1 MQADDITSKI
11 LNLFSRMKGVLFIT
25 FLFFGLQLS
34 ANHLLTGRLSCQY
47 VSSSQSEDRYYV
59 QLELTRICFPKTG
72 PFDSLEFEK
81 SAKICVFDSIGQSA
95 NLAIELNFKNE
106 LAENGFGT
114 SYLEPGEGCI
124 KKGIYTGWVDLP
136 KNKTYRLHYEQCCR
150 TGTRNL
156 RNSST
161 NGPYQGIHVITTASR
176 RNSNTTLNINSRI
189 NLLLN
194 TADTL
199 QLNAGNTDADSLFF
213 VLQTPYQSNL
223 GGADFVLTCDENES
237 YPINVDFIAGYSTNK
252 VFGPAGLSEI
262 VSNKMLVLK
271 PVNEGLYLFAIA
283 VFEYKSGKLAV
294 KNSFEFVA
302 TVGNQY
308 PASSMKCKTADLQ
321 VYPNP
326 ANEKVTITMPRE
338 NMYSWVLR
346 NATGAIVQSGQH
358 IGLLNLNTQTLP
370 VGMYFIQLSTKGE
383 FYQDKFAI
391 SHH

>member
-1 MQADDITSKI
+1 
-11 LNLFSRMKGVLFIT
+11 MKRALFISIL
-25 FLFFGLQLS
+25 FLGLQLK
-34 ANHLLTGRLSCQY
+34 ANHLLTGRLNCQY
-47 VSSSQSEDRYYV
+47 VSSDLNSDHYYV
-59 QLELTRICFPKTG
+59 QLELTRLCFPKTG

-81 SAKICVFDSIGQSA
+81 TAKICVFDSIGQSA
-95 NLAIELNFKNE
+95 NLALELTFKNE
-106 LAENGFGT
+106 LAEDGFGT
-114 SYLEPGEGCI
+114 NYLEPGAGCI

-150 TGTRNL
+150 SDIRNL

-161 NGPYQGIHVITTASR
+161 GGPYQGIHAITTASR

-199 QLNAGNTDADSLFF
+199 QLNAGNADADSLIF

-223 GGADFVLTCDENES
+223 GAGDFALTCDENES
-237 YPINVDFIAGYSTNK
+237 NPTNADFIAGYSANK

-302 TVGNQY
+302 TVGNHY
-308 PASSMKCKTADLQ
+308 PASAIKYKTADLQ

-326 ANEKVTITMPRE
+326 GNEKVTIAMPRE
-338 NMYSWVLR
+338 NTYSWVLR
-346 NATGAIVQSGQH
+346 NAAGAIVLSGQH
-358 IGLLNLNTQTLP
+358 AGLLNLNTQTLP
-370 VGMYFIQLSTKGE
+370 DGMYFIQLSTEGE
-383 FYQDKFAI
+383 FYQDKFTI